1 MKHMYEISE
10 FVTFFRNIGKSLNIS
25 GFKFLYLLLGE
36 KNLFLL
42 PPRARAEWMAVINSN
57 ALALLYISVH
67 KL

>member
-42 PPRARAEWMAVINSN
+42 PPRARAE
-57 ALALLYISVH
+57 
-67 KL
+67 